1 MHAKPSQTSRV
12 IPARTSERQSSTI
25 TQSCSHKDPTET
37 PEPSHGSFSRI
48 STGPAEISEKNRVRL
63 LHRLDSTDQPFRV
76 NTVPLSRKRK
86 RSGTRLQVQDDLFE
100 ARLAVQYKVEP
111 EKDWESLRRYKRFTG
126 KKGYAGGFTYD
137 DEAVLMAGTVGS
149 ESIATGDFIL
159 VSHSIIKDT
168 LLDSLSDWKAKVL
181 EVRAFDAEHVYVR
194 VSWLNRPEDLTGG
207 RWGHHGE
214 RELVPTNQMDVI
226 NALSVNG
233 TFQLKHYDKSEDDD
247 RKNASGADEYF
258 WRQTFDFTTKSLLI
272 RPEPNSV

>member
-1 MHAKPSQTSRV
+1 MHAKPSRISRV

-25 TQSCSHKDPTET
+25 APCSHKDQTET
-37 PEPSHGSFSRI
+37 REPSHGSLSKI
-48 STGPAEISEKNRVRL
+48 LNGPAEISEKDRVRL
-63 LHRLDSTDQPFRV
+63 LDRLDSTDQPFRV

-126 KKGYAGGFTYD
+126 KKEHAGGFTYD
-137 DEAVLMAGTVGS
+137 DETLLMAGTVGS

-159 VSHSIIKDT
+159 VSHSIIEDT
-168 LLDSLSDWKAKVL
+168 VLDSLSDWKAKVL
-181 EVRAFDAEHVYVR
+181 GVRALDAEHVYVR
-194 VSWLNRPEDLTGG
+194 VSWLNRPEDLMGG
-207 RWGHHGE
+207 RQGHHGK

-233 TFQLKHYDKSEDDD
+233 TFQLKHHDKSEDDD
-247 RKNASGADEYF
+247 RKNTSGADEYL
-258 WRQTFDFTTKSLLI
+258 WRQTFDFTTKSLLVSS
-272 RPEPNSV
+272 EAHSV